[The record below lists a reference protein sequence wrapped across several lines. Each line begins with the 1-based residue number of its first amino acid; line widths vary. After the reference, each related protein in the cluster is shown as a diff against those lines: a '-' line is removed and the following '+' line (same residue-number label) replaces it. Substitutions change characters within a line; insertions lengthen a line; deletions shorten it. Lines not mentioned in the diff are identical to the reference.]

1 MNEEE
6 AKNAL
11 VNYLG
16 EQISPMSKKDSGRI
30 TYDVVEH
37 YAPLI
42 AEKLTEERLQTLN
55 KNDRMF
61 ILVVWGDG
69 INNNTY
75 YIISPF
81 ENGFLY
87 AVSPSQRYFRYM
99 KKYSEKETMLK
110 FEDNLGVWREGGY
123 EKPIGQ
129 ILNEVFPQLTYGFY
143 LLTEETNMRLLRTL
157 NFSRSGFL

>member
-61 ILVVWGDG
+61 ILVVSGDG

-87 AVSPSQRYFRYM
+87 AVSPSQRYSRYM

-110 FEDNLGVWREGGY
+110 FEENLGVWREGY

-129 ILNEVFPQLTYGFY
+129 ILNEVFPPFTYGFY
-143 LLTEETNMRLLRTL
+143 LLTEETNRRLPRTL
-157 NFSRSGFL
+157 NFSRNGFID